1 MRTITLAHPLSDG
14 KDKIETLSLRDGDAV
29 IATDFMYQD
38 IDGTEARAQALIA
51 ALSGLPEASIRK
63 LRGPDYF
70 AAKNAAFE
78 IIGTLILDNEALPVE
93 PSQTLALVVPI
104 PVGASGRM
112 ISTLKFRGH
121 TLAEDYLGLDV
132 DGGVNRSIRMI
143 ASFTGTDLS
152 IISRLSGADFLA
164 ADKKT
169 EAIINADRGFDQPE
183 YDDNSEDNDPKK
195 PNLGS
200 DGQS

>member
-14 KDKIETLSLRDGDAV
+14 KDKIEMLSLRDGDTV
-29 IATDFMYQD
+29 VATDFMYQD
-38 IDGTEARAQALIA
+38 IDGTEARAHALIA

-93 PSQTLALVVPI
+93 PSQTLALVVPV

-121 TLAEDYLGLDV
+121 TLAEDYLGLDA
-132 DGGVNRSIRMI
+132 DGGVNRSIHMI
-143 ASFTGTDLS
+143 ASFTGTDVS
-152 IISRLSGADFLA
+152 VISRLSGADFLA

-183 YDDNSEDNDPKK
+183 FDDSEDNDPKK
-195 PNLGS
+195 PNSGS
-200 DGQS
+200 GGQS